1 MAANPII
8 LHFWVGPRNTQTL
21 LEIYWIG
28 TLTFSMLDKHY
39 WQVLNR
45 KRKISGHPRHRSGL
59 TSTTTYPLRPAVPQ
73 TATTKAAPE
82 STARS
87 KGASNTKPPLKLPPH
102 LKLSIRGGPRP

>member
-1 MAANPII
+1 
-8 LHFWVGPRNTQTL
+8 
-21 LEIYWIG
+21 
-28 TLTFSMLDKHY
+28 MLDKHY

-45 KRKISGHPRHRSGL
+45 KREISGHPRHRSGL

-87 KGASNTKPPLKLPPH
+87 KGASNTKRPLKLPPH